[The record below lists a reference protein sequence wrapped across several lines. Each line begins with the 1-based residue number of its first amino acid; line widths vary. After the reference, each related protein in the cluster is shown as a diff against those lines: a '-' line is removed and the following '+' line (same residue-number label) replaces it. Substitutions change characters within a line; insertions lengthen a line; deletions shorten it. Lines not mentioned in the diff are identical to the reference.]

1 MNDLV
6 LNKISNYAYSTR
18 ETIYNTFALS
28 KGMIDKKIPGVFVE
42 CGVAAGAQI
51 MVMKYAIGEGDK
63 EIYAFDSFEGIPLA
77 GEFDTSQPGIGDIKH
92 DKMKPLADRLV
103 SSGITVHS
111 KDNVVKNFQ
120 AANIPLDNVIFI
132 KGWFQDTLPIHS
144 KGISKI
150 SLLRLDGDLYESTMV
165 CLEYLYPLVSV
176 GGVVII
182 DDFALDGAKKA
193 VFDYFKDD
201 LPEIKLVDG
210 GQGVAYFYKF

>member
-1 MNDLV
+1 MNDLL
-6 LNKISNYAYSTR
+6 LNKIANYAYSTK
-18 ETIYNTFALS
+18 ETIYSTYSLS
-28 KGMIDKKIPGVFVE
+28 KEMLNVPGVFVE

-51 MVMKYAIGEGDK
+51 MVMKYAIGDGDK
-63 EIYAFDSFEGIPLA
+63 KIYAFDSFEGIPMA
-77 GEFDTSQPGIGDIKH
+77 GEFDTSQPGIGEIVH
-92 DKMKPLADRLV
+92 DKMKPLSERLI

-111 KDNVVKNFQ
+111 KDNVVKNFH
-120 AANIPLDNVIFI
+120 AVGLPLYNVIFI

-144 KGISKI
+144 KEISKI

-182 DDFALDGAKKA
+182 DDYALDGAKKA

-201 LPEIKLVDG
+201 LPEIKLVEG
-210 GQGVAYFYKF
+210 GQGVAYFYKR